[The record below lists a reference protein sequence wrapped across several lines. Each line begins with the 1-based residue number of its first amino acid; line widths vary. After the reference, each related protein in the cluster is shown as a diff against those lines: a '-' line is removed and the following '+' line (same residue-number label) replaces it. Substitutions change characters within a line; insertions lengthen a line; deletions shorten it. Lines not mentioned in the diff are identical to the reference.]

1 MKSTDKKKAE
11 FTLEDFE
18 KGLMLAGYISPK
30 NAQEVKEK
38 EALAEYDKKNAKEK
52 ANLYFERTVLAAE
65 IVNELHEE
73 RTFGRIKFQK
83 MAYLCEN
90 VANMNLNDRYKKFAA
105 GPFDNKFMHSINNEL
120 KKQKWF
126 DVKNVKDGNFVVP
139 KYSKLE
145 KCDNYKTYYQRYF
158 SNYDD
163 GIKHIIN
170 LFRKSRTH
178 NVELVAT
185 LFACWKEILDEKK
198 EFTKELIYEKIYAW
212 SKEKKKY
219 SKNEIDE
226 ALILMEKERIT
237 PVSI

>member
-158 SNYDD
+158 SSYDD

-170 LFRKSRTH
+170 LFRKSKTH

-185 LFACWKEILDEKK
+185 LFACWKEIIDEKR
-198 EFTKELIYEKIYAW
+198 EFSKELIYEKLYAW

-219 SKNEIDE
+219 SKEEIDE
-226 ALILMEKERIT
+226 ALILMEKENIT
-237 PVSI
+237 PISL